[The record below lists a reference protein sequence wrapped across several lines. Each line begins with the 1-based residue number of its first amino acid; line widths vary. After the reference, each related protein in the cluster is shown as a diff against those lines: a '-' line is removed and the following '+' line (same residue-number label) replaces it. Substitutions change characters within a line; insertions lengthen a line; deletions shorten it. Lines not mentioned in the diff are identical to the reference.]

1 MPVRKK
7 KSKGL
12 DFDIE
17 SPLAIE
23 LRRIMIRLNREL
35 DLDRKRTLMVT
46 SSERGEGKS
55 LFSLHFSQVL
65 AQHMQKRILLIDGDL
80 RRPVQHTVFGTGR
93 GPGLAELLRGDD
105 TDARPHKTHLANLD
119 FLPAGRAG
127 ANPSML
133 LEAGRVRAVF
143 DRLKTDYDIIVL
155 DCPPVVPVSDPL
167 QFVDIVDGAIYLVLA
182 GRTSRDICERGVKI
196 LRSVGTNIIGVV
208 ANNLAEVLPYYFD
221 HKYYGY
227 GEKTRKAEKED

>member
-1 MPVRKK
+1 MGKRKRR
-7 KSKGL
+7 GQE
-12 DFDIE
+12 FDVE

-23 LRRIMIRLNREL
+23 LRRVMIRINREL
-35 DLDRKRTLMVT
+35 DLERKRCIMIT

-65 AQHMQKRILLIDGDL
+65 AHHMQKRILLIDGDM
-80 RRPVQHTVFGTGR
+80 RRPVQHTIFQTGR
-93 GPGLAELLRGDD
+93 GPGLADLLRDD
-105 TDARPHKTHLANLD
+105 DVGVRPCNTVLSNLD
-119 FLPAGRAG
+119 FLPAGHAG
-127 ANPSML
+127 ENPSKL
-133 LEAGRVRAVF
+133 LQENRVRAVF
-143 DRLKTDYDIIVL
+143 DKLKSEYDIVIL

-167 QFVDIVDGAIYLVLA
+167 QFVDVVDGAIYLVLA
-182 GRTSRDICERGVKI
+182 GRTPRDVCERGVGI

-227 GEKTRKAEKED
+227 GQRVRKDRQNG

>member
-1 MPVRKK
+1 MRKK

-23 LRRIMIRLNREL
+23 LRRVMIRLNREL
-35 DLDRKRTLMVT
+35 DLDRQRTLMIT

-65 AQHMQKRILLIDGDL
+65 AHHMQKRILLIDGDM

-93 GPGLAELLRGDD
+93 GPGLAELLRGED
-105 TDARPHKTHLANLD
+105 TTAHPHKTILSNLD

-127 ANPSML
+127 ESPSKL
-133 LEAGRVRAVF
+133 LQSARVRRVF
-143 DRLKTDYDIIVL
+143 DSLKRDYDVIVL

-167 QFVDIVDGAIYLVLA
+167 QFVDVVDGAIYLVLA
-182 GRTSRDICERGVKI
+182 GRTPRDVCERGVNI
-196 LRSVGTNIIGVV
+196 LKSVGTNIIGVV

-227 GEKTRKAEKED
+227 GERMRKAETPE

>member
-1 MPVRKK
+1 MRKK
-7 KSKGL
+7 KRKGL

-23 LRRIMIRLNREL
+23 LRRVMIRINREL
-35 DLDRKRTLMVT
+35 DLERKRCIMVT

-55 LFSLHFSQVL
+55 LFALHFSQVL
-65 AQHMQKRILLIDGDL
+65 AHHMQKRILLIDGDM
-80 RRPVQHTVFGTGR
+80 RRPVQHTIFHTDR
-93 GPGLAELLRGDD
+93 GPGLAELLRGEGDGLKP
-105 TDARPHKTHLANLD
+105 TGTLLSNLD

-127 ANPSML
+127 ENPSKL
-133 LEAGRVRAVF
+133 LQAIRVRTVF
-143 DRLKTDYDIIVL
+143 DRLKADYDIVIL
-155 DCPPVVPVSDPL
+155 DSPPVVPVSDPL
-167 QFVDIVDGAIYLVLA
+167 QFVDVVDGAIYMVLA
-182 GRTSRDICERGVKI
+182 GRTPRDVCERGVGI

-227 GEKTRKAEKED
+227 GQRVRKEKGSD

>member
-1 MPVRKK
+1 MGKRKRR
-7 KSKGL
+7 GQE
-12 DFDIE
+12 FDIE

-23 LRRIMIRLNREL
+23 LRRVMIRINREL
-35 DLDRKRTLMVT
+35 DLERKRCIMVT

-65 AQHMQKRILLIDGDL
+65 AHHMQKKILLIDGDM
-80 RRPVQHTVFGTGR
+80 RRPVQHTIFNTGR
-93 GPGLAELLRGDD
+93 GPGLADMLRDD
-105 TDARPHKTHLANLD
+105 DVGVRPCNTVLSNLD
-119 FLPAGRAG
+119 FLPAGHAG
-127 ANPSML
+127 ENPSKL
-133 LEAGRVRAVF
+133 LQENRVRTVF
-143 DRLKTDYDIIVL
+143 DRLKADYDIVIL

-167 QFVDIVDGAIYLVLA
+167 QFVDVIDGAIYLVLA
-182 GRTSRDICERGVKI
+182 GRTPRDVCERGVNI

-227 GEKTRKAEKED
+227 GQRVRKDRSAD

>member
-1 MPVRKK
+1 MRKK

-23 LRRIMIRLNREL
+23 LRRVMIRINREL
-35 DLDRKRTLMVT
+35 DLERKRTIMIT

-55 LFSLHFSQVL
+55 LFALHFAQVL
-65 AQHMQKRILLIDGDL
+65 ANHMQKRILLVDGDM

-93 GPGLAELLRGDD
+93 SPGLTELLRGDK
-105 TDARPHKTHLANLD
+105 TDAHPHTTILANLD

-127 ANPSML
+127 ENPSQL
-133 LEAGRVRAVF
+133 LQAVRVRAVF
-143 DRLKTDYDIIVL
+143 DALKRDYDIVIL

-167 QFVDIVDGAIYLVLA
+167 QFVDVVDGAIYLVLA
-182 GRTSRDICERGVKI
+182 GRTPRDVCERGVNI
-196 LRSVGTNIIGVV
+196 LKSVGTNIIGVV

-227 GEKTRKAEKED
+227 GERMRNTGDAV

>member
-1 MPVRKK
+1 VRNKK
-7 KSKGL
+7 RKGL

-23 LRRIMIRLNREL
+23 LRRVMIRINREL
-35 DLDRKRTLMVT
+35 DLERKRCIMIT

-65 AQHMQKRILLIDGDL
+65 AHHMQKRILLIDGDM

-93 GPGLAELLRGDD
+93 APGLAEMLRGDSGD
-105 TDARPHKTHLANLD
+105 VQPHKTILANLD
-119 FLPAGRAG
+119 FLPAGQAG
-127 ANPSML
+127 DNPSKL
-133 LEAGRVRAVF
+133 LQEDRVRAVF
-143 DRLKTDYDIIVL
+143 STIKKDYDIVIL

-167 QFVDIVDGAIYLVLA
+167 QLVSVVDGAIYLVLA
-182 GRTSRDICERGVKI
+182 GRTPRDVCERGVNI
-196 LRSVGTNIIGVV
+196 LKSVGTNIIGVV

-227 GEKTRKAEKED
+227 GQRVRTPKDD